1 MRSRSIGRLVS
12 ISVGMPAAHM
22 IDGRLVTTGVF
33 KQPATGPVHIGP
45 LGAAGDGQAT
55 QPNHGGP
62 DQALSAYSTAHYRF
76 WGARFGRNDF
86 SPGIFG
92 ENLTTEGMTE
102 EEVYIGDVLAIG
114 TAVLQ
119 VTHPR
124 IPCFRLSHRLGL
136 PLFHDEQLQS
146 GRVGFLLRVL
156 EDGELEGGAP
166 IILVERD
173 RDPVSVAQCIAAT
186 LHGQELPDVLRRLS
200 ELPHLSP
207 KWRKLV
213 SSRLESNGAAAS
225 A

>member
-1 MRSRSIGRLVS
+1 MGSRCVSRLLA
-12 ISVGMPAAHM
+12 ISVGLPVQHL
-22 IDGRLVTTGVF
+22 IDGRLITTGVF
-33 KQPATGPVHIGP
+33 KLPATGPVQVGR

-62 DQALSAYSTAHYRF
+62 DQALSAYSTVHYRF
-76 WGARFGRNDF
+76 WAERFGRDDF

-92 ENLTTEGMTE
+92 ENLTTEGMAE
-102 EEVYIGDVLAIG
+102 DEVYIGDVISIG

-156 EDGELEGGAP
+156 EEGELEGGAP
-166 IILVERD
+166 IMLVERD
-173 RDPVSVAQCIAAT
+173 RDPVSVARCIAAT
-186 LHGQELPDVLRRLS
+186 LLGQELPDVLHRLS
-200 ELPHLSP
+200 ELPHLSS

-213 SSRLESNGAAAS
+213 SSRLDACGTPANA
-225 A
+225 